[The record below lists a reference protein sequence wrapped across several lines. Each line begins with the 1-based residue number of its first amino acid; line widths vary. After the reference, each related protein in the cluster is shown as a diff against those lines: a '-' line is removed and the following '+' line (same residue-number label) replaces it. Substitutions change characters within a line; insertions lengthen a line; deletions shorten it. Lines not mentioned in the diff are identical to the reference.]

1 MTISNS
7 NASMAAI
14 TKICGTLPDWKISA
28 IEKSGAS
35 LNDLQ
40 IALIW
45 ASGDDDI
52 VAESGHKLEGAARTV
67 YEILM
72 ADEEEEAD

>member
-1 MTISNS
+1 MTISNPKT
-7 NASMAAI
+7 SMAAI
-14 TKICGTLPDWKISA
+14 TKICGELPDWKISA

-40 IALIW
+40 VALVW
-45 ASGDDDI
+45 AAGEDD
-52 VAESGHKLEGAARTV
+52 VMAESGHKLEGAALTV

-72 ADEEEEAD
+72 ADEDDTD

>member
-7 NASMAAI
+7 NPSMAAI
-14 TKICGTLPDWKISA
+14 TKICGALPDWKISA

-40 IALIW
+40 VALVW
-45 ASGDDDI
+45 AAGDDDV
-52 VAESGHKLEGAARTV
+52 VADSGHKLEGAARTV
-67 YEILM
+67 YDILM
-72 ADEEEEAD
+72 ADEEEAD